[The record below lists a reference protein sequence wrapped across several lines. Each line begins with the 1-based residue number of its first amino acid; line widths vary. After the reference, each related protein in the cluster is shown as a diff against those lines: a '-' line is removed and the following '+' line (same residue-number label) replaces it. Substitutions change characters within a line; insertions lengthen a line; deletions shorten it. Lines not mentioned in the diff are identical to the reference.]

1 MIAGGIFDFLQNKS
15 KEKIDELRYDTG
27 DTQNPHKPGSI
38 LHQQFERFK
47 HINEIDP
54 DFIISSIKGLGG
66 DKDANNLLNLS
77 RETSNKNMGTTII
90 NNSNV
95 VAGGPGGKGNEE
107 GEEVFFGSSVAN
119 DFSSFI
125 PMFIEAT
132 V

>member
-1 MIAGGIFDFLQNKS
+1 MDRIRVINKKLFFKNFS
-15 KEKIDELRYDTG
+15 K
-27 DTQNPHKPGSI
+27 SV
-38 LHQQFERFK
+38 
-47 HINEIDP
+47 
-54 DFIISSIKGLGG
+54 
-66 DKDANNLLNLS
+66 NNLLNLS